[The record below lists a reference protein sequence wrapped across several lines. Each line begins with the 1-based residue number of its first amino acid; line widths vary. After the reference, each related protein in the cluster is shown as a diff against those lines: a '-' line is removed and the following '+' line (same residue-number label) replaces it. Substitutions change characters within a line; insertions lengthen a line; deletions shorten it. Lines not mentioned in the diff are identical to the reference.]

1 MLVTGLMASG
11 LWSLRASDGEARLA
25 QCWILQVTS
34 LMIVKII
41 MMIMIT
47 AKMMTE
53 MMLEM
58 LMIRMMILMRFEI
71 NFQAI

>member
-1 MLVTGLMASG
+1 MASR

-41 MMIMIT
+41 MMIMMT
-47 AKMMTE
+47 AKMMIE
-53 MMLEM
+53 MV
-58 LMIRMMILMRFEI
+58 IMMILMRFEI
-71 NFQAI
+71 QVQAI